1 MKLKER
7 EKSQI
12 AKSCEGSSVSRIKE
26 FRDRDLE
33 KLAEQIKEKGMY
45 KKALESNRN
54 PLASSRG
61 RGAAYVPPA
70 VSTRQARRNRWDD
83 DGNVQLEGDE
93 RFSRNEN
100 TIGSSTT
107 GNTFQF

>member
-7 EKSQI
+7 EESQM
-12 AKSCEGSSVSRIKE
+12 AKSCERSSVSRTKE

-33 KLAEQIKEKGMY
+33 KLSEQIKENGMY
-45 KKALESNRN
+45 KKALESRNR
-54 PLASSRG
+54 LASSRG

-83 DGNVQLEGDE
+83 DDGNVQLEGDE
-93 RFSRNEN
+93 LFSRNEN

-107 GNTFQF
+107 GNTFKF

>member
-1 MKLKER
+1 M
-7 EKSQI
+7 
-12 AKSCEGSSVSRIKE
+12 ATSCEISSISRIKE

-33 KLAEQIKEKGMY
+33 KLSEQIKEKGIY
-45 KKALESNRN
+45 KKALESRN
-54 PLASSRG
+54 PSASSRG

-70 VSTRQARRNRWDD
+70 VLKRKARRNRWDD

-93 RFSRNEN
+93 RFSQNEN

-107 GNTFQF
+107 GNKFQF

>member
-1 MKLKER
+1 M
-7 EKSQI
+7 
-12 AKSCEGSSVSRIKE
+12 AKSCERSSVSRTKE
-26 FRDRDLE
+26 FRDRDRDLE
-33 KLAEQIKEKGMY
+33 KLSEQIKEKGMY
-45 KKALESNRN
+45 KKALESRN

-70 VSTRQARRNRWDD
+70 VSTRQGRRNRWDD

-93 RFSRNEN
+93 LFSRNEN

-107 GNTFQF
+107 GNTFKF

>member
-7 EKSQI
+7 EESQMTT
-12 AKSCEGSSVSRIKE
+12 SCERSSISRIKE

-33 KLAEQIKEKGMY
+33 KGMY
-45 KKALESNRN
+45 KKALESRN

-61 RGAAYVPPA
+61 RGAAYVSPA
-70 VSTRQARRNRWDD
+70 VLTRKARRNRWDD

-93 RFSRNEN
+93 RFSQNEN
-100 TIGSSTT
+100 TIGSSAT